1 MESNNAQAIRVVA
14 HLRFDDD
21 HELPASR
28 AYIDGVLG
36 RGGLRS
42 EDATAGTIGAL
53 AAAARR
59 RDVLWA
65 VAAVPCDAWVAA
77 RRRRVGD
84 EPVDATAAVARS
96 RAAWHRAV
104 LETLPPDRVTLRD
117 PADDEAFLD
126 LVAGAAGL
134 ALGGRAPRGR
144 TLRAAN
150 DNPAGVRSHVLAAV
164 TLGLDATAADRTAH
178 GAACLL
184 LPTAADRAFAA
195 RALGGTAALNAKR
208 WVERAT
214 GDTVR
219 PADWR
224 ARIDVVVPTVRLD
237 AVAVARVAALAAPA
251 CLPGLTL
258 LVVVDEPAE
267 QSRAGDRAER
277 LRAALAAARAA
288 RGGGG
293 LYVRVLST
301 AGRARPARRPCESAA
316 ARHRGTAG
324 AAAAR
329 NVGLE
334 ASRAEWCV
342 LLDDDVEPAPDLL
355 YRYADAAHAAG
366 GDAACFGLAGLTVFR
381 DAGDRFSR
389 AARSLGMVV
398 NFDNAATWADDPGGP
413 PWAPTANLMVRRVWP
428 GGNDDDVEAPLA
440 AVAARF
446 DERCPRNGGAEDV
459 ELAAR
464 ARAAGLRLRAAPGA
478 VAAHD
483 LWPWRGQPARACRWG
498 RATALLAVAHPR
510 HVRRRLPNAVE
521 WTAGALAYGLA
532 RAPRRAPAYAL
543 AVLLGRF
550 SALAVRQHHNA
561 VENERLNSH
570 LPLAERVEMGGG
582 VGCAGA
588 WDRFVVHGL
597 LRAILVLASDCGDF
611 AGAAALVPT
620 FVASGFDGRYLFF
633 GRAFD
638 YTLGA
643 RAQKPRGR
651 ADVVTDVASVAGMLA
666 FIVLLGEWVL

>member
-1 MESNNAQAIRVVA
+1 MESNAQAIRVVA

-150 DNPAGVRSHVLAAV
+150 DNPAVVRSHVLAAV
-164 TLGLDATAADRTAH
+164 TLGPDATAADRTAH

-267 QSRAGDRAER
+267 QSREGDRAEH
-277 LRAALAAARAA
+277 
-288 RGGGG
+288 
-293 LYVRVLST
+293 YQEHNP
-301 AGRARPARRPCESAA
+301 RPGSE
-316 ARHRGTAG
+316 RH
-324 AAAAR
+324 
-329 NVGLE
+329 
-334 ASRAEWCV
+334 
-342 LLDDDVEPAPDLL
+342 
-355 YRYADAAHAAG
+355 H
-366 GDAACFGLAGLTVFR
+366 
-381 DAGDRFSR
+381 
-389 AARSLGMVV
+389 
-398 NFDNAATWADDPGGP
+398 
-413 PWAPTANLMVRRVWP
+413 
-428 GGNDDDVEAPLA
+428 
-440 AVAARF
+440 
-446 DERCPRNGGAEDV
+446 
-459 ELAAR
+459 
-464 ARAAGLRLRAAPGA
+464 
-478 VAAHD
+478 
-483 LWPWRGQPARACRWG
+483 
-498 RATALLAVAHPR
+498 
-510 HVRRRLPNAVE
+510 
-521 WTAGALAYGLA
+521 
-532 RAPRRAPAYAL
+532 
-543 AVLLGRF
+543 
-550 SALAVRQHHNA
+550 
-561 VENERLNSH
+561 
-570 LPLAERVEMGGG
+570 
-582 VGCAGA
+582 
-588 WDRFVVHGL
+588 
-597 LRAILVLASDCGDF
+597 
-611 AGAAALVPT
+611 
-620 FVASGFDGRYLFF
+620 
-633 GRAFD
+633 
-638 YTLGA
+638 
-643 RAQKPRGR
+643 RAQGS
-651 ADVVTDVASVAGMLA
+651 A
-666 FIVLLGEWVL
+666 